1 VPSSSAGSDNLG
13 LLLTAIGL
21 FIRRYVVLPGDAAD
35 FLTLWV
41 AHTHAF
47 EAAVTTPYV
56 RVVSAERAS
65 GKTRLL
71 EVLSLLVRRG
81 WLNAN
86 PSAATVYRK
95 GDADAPTL
103 LLDEVDQVPFRD
115 RVDLLSVLNSGYR
128 IGVKVPRC
136 NDKGE
141 LFEFDVFYPK
151 AFAGLD
157 DGKLPDTL
165 ISRSIPVRLERRR
178 QDEPIERFRHRLV
191 EPAAAELRDRMTAWA
206 AAVLDS
212 LADAE
217 PELPDE
223 LGDREQEVWE
233 PLLAIADLAEDGW
246 PARARHAAV
255 ELARVKSRT
264 GHDESRGIKLL
275 EDLRRVFREK
285 NDPERVFSG
294 ELVEALNAIE
304 ESAWGGWNDGTGIRQ
319 RDLTRELARYPISS
333 QVIRIG
339 DLTRQGFH
347 RRQFEDAW
355 SRYLPEKV
363 GETKTNDGLEPDVLF
378 PPTFSERNEASE

>member
-294 ELVEALNAIE
+294 
-304 ESAWGGWNDGTGIRQ
+304 
-319 RDLTRELARYPISS
+319 
-333 QVIRIG
+333 
-339 DLTRQGFH
+339 
-347 RRQFEDAW
+347 
-355 SRYLPEKV
+355 
-363 GETKTNDGLEPDVLF
+363 
-378 PPTFSERNEASE
+378 